1 VNALETGVLALDC
14 AAEEARLTARL
25 RAMLRDLGRRGFVV
39 GLSGGVDS
47 AVSAALAAR
56 AVGAPRV
63 LGLLLPEADAPAES
77 VDRARQVAGAI
88 GIRTVLQDITPALE
102 AIGCYRARDEAIRR
116 LEPGYGEGWRSK
128 IAIRGGIE
136 GRYNVFDLIVQD
148 PDGRLRTHRLDAE
161 TLMAIVAATGF
172 KQRIRKSIEYF
183 HADRLNYA
191 VVGTPNR
198 VEYDQGF
205 FVKQGDGAAD
215 VKPIAHLYKTQVCE
229 LAGWLGLPDDVRGGE
244 PTTGTYSLAQTQEEF
259 FFGLPFRQ
267 LDYALWALNHG
278 VPASDLA
285 RFLGMDE
292 PQAARIY
299 RDIRQKR
306 LGTRYLHAAPVLA
319 APVPEVP
326 VS

>member
-1 VNALETGVLALDC
+1 MIALEAGVLAIDC
-14 AAEEARLTARL
+14 ASEEARLTARL
-25 RAMLRDLGRRGFVV
+25 RGMLRDLGRRGFVV

-63 LGLLLPEADAPAES
+63 LGLLLPEADAPADG
-77 VDRARQVAGAI
+77 VDRARQVADAI
-88 GIRTVLQDITPALE
+88 GIRTVLQDITPALD

-116 LEPGYGEGWRSK
+116 LVPEYGEGWRSK
-128 IAIRGGIE
+128 IAIRGGLE
-136 GRYNVFDLIVQD
+136 GRYNIFDLIVQD
-148 PDGRLRTHRLDAE
+148 PAGGLHTYRPDAE
-161 TLMAIVAATGF
+161 TLMTVVAATGF

-215 VKPIAHLYKTQVCE
+215 VKPIAHLYKTQVYA
-229 LAGWLGLPDDVRGGE
+229 LARHLGLPGRVCDGE
-244 PTTGTYSLAQTQEEF
+244 PTTGTYSLPQTQEEF
-259 FFGLPFRQ
+259 FFALPYRQ
-267 LDYALWALNHG
+267 LDYALWALNHD

-285 RFLGMDE
+285 RFLEMDE
-292 PQAARIY
+292 AQAERIY
-299 RDIRQKR
+299 RDLRQKR
-306 LGTRYLHAAPVLA
+306 AATRYLHAAPVLA
-319 APVPEVP
+319 VPVPGIP